1 MQIYGAALYT
11 WRIDSWRWMMAVFER
26 PNGMTTTRR
35 PLLPPNVHSPFHV
48 NTFICGC
55 GDGSRMLDGFYI
67 LNSAREP
74 MEHLSIYHQHSQFH
88 CCRDNLHVPRDSGSR
103 YMVHSYRVGCG
114 SLLWIIIYSTEN
126 PIIADPSSSGSI
138 NIVPISC
145 FFFCPFLWL
154 AMIKWDFHF

>member
-1 MQIYGAALYT
+1 
-11 WRIDSWRWMMAVFER
+11 MAVFER

-145 FFFCPFLWL
+145 FFFLSFSLVGKMRLSMNDKMRLPFL
-154 AMIKWDFHF
+154 AIPNRIIETR